1 MSISFFLRHRV
12 DYMCYSN
19 VCMLLLFGFFFGVI
33 TTRVFNRLWTKAYF
47 MSDSKIA
54 RIQDRMNKG
63 LEVKEKAFKSW
74 EENPLEDNV
83 TLLVTRAT
91 LKEYGNLAGQ
101 LAVARP
107 DVLVTRVA
115 TRAVTMSSA
124 PLKGYREKM
133 CKAGFGPYR
142 GLNVPS
148 SGWVMGYMMLK
159 LCDAISIYGFGVE
172 GMAQAS
178 RGLPTSLDVVDKGS
192 SNITYHYFRG
202 LGARSEGNDVHSFD
216 TEERAFE
223 ALGAAL
229 PDRVT
234 FCKYRKGAG
243 DRNWACGCRASEG
256 IEGCKPEKLPPG
268 TFPLVD
274 CFPGVDC
281 NDKERRALRGY
292 FERNQ
297 KRPGFDA

>member
-1 MSISFFLRHRV
+1 MYQNKRAALPEPEKCPPVS
-12 DYMCYSN
+12 
-19 VCMLLLFGFFFGVI
+19 LLCLFVSSSLFCDA
-33 TTRVFNRLWTKAYF
+33 TRRVFNRLWTKAYF
-47 MSDSKIA
+47 MSDSKMA

-124 PLKGYREKM
+124 PLKGYRERM
-133 CKAGFGPYR
+133 CRAGLGPYR

-159 LCDAISIYGFGVE
+159 LCDTMSIYGFGV
-172 GMAQAS
+172 GG
-178 RGLPTSLDVVDKGS
+178 RGDTRGDTLCRHYGCCIPVTCFFTAVSFAVVW
-192 SNITYHYFRG
+192 
-202 LGARSEGNDVHSFD
+202 
-216 TEERAFE
+216 TE
-223 ALGAAL
+223 
-229 PDRVT
+229 
-234 FCKYRKGAG
+234 CM
-243 DRNWACGCRASEG
+243 CS
-256 IEGCKPEKLPPG
+256 
-268 TFPLVD
+268 
-274 CFPGVDC
+274 
-281 NDKERRALRGY
+281 
-292 FERNQ
+292 
-297 KRPGFDA
+297 